1 MLTGKNKS
9 QDNSNMRIITFFKK
23 TLSEKWCFILEN
35 DKTENR
41 FT

>member
-23 TLSEKWCFILEN
+23 TLSEKMMFYSG
-35 DKTENR
+35 K
-41 FT
+41 